1 MNQPL
6 KLGIAGLGNVGTG
19 LLQLLGEH
27 GQRLARNVDRKIEVV
42 GVSARSRSKQRGA
55 SLGSARWFDDAT
67 RLAADA
73 SIDLFVELI
82 GGEDGVAKAA
92 VEAAL
97 AAGKH
102 VVTANKA
109 LLAKHGTELAKLAE
123 KKGVA
128 LNFEA
133 AVAGFPSS
141 RHCARRSRATRSGAS
156 TASSTAP
163 ATTS

>member
-1 MNQPL
+1 MRSATIHTRCPIRFITTAKCSSLPRVNQPL

-82 GGEDGVAKAA
+82 GGED
-92 VEAAL
+92 
-97 AAGKH
+97 
-102 VVTANKA
+102 
-109 LLAKHGTELAKLAE
+109 
-123 KKGVA
+123 
-128 LNFEA
+128 
-133 AVAGFPSS
+133 
-141 RHCARRSRATRSGAS
+141 
-156 TASSTAP
+156 
-163 ATTS
+163 